1 MAEKE
6 MTQFRIFGK
15 YELMINCLNNNHRKF
30 VVI

>member
-1 MAEKE
+1 MVEKE

-15 YELMINCLNNNHRKF
+15 YEIMNNDINNNHRKF